1 MKPRVLIL
9 GAGFGGL
16 ELSTMLSQTLNDEAE
31 ITLIDRSDAFV
42 FGYSKLDVLFGRKT
56 AAEVRVPYSGFRQA
70 GARLLREEI
79 TAIDPA
85 GRRVTTN
92 RGTHEAEYLVI
103 ALGADYDA
111 AATPGLV
118 LGKNEFYTV
127 EGAAHLR
134 DVLPKFSKGRAVVGV
149 CAAPYKCPPAP
160 SECALMLHDYLVG
173 RGVRGDCEITL
184 VNPLSSPVPPS
195 PETSKALIEEFAQ
208 RKIAYLPNRRIAS
221 VEADRVVLD
230 DGATLGCDLFLGI
243 PKNRAPDVVIAS
255 GITEG
260 GWVTVDQRTLET
272 KHPGVFAVGDLANSG
287 TPKAGLFAEVAA
299 RVVAKNIVSL
309 IRAQQPTAKNPG
321 QGACFIEFGA
331 GRVARVEVDFFSG
344 PKPTGSFVPPSE
356 TMMADK
362 QEFGSSRR
370 ARWFA
375 GA

>member
-16 ELSTMLSQTLNDEAE
+16 ELSTTLSQTLKDEAD

-56 AAEVRVPYSGFRQA
+56 VPEVRVPYSGFRQPN
-70 GARLLREEI
+70 ARLLREEI

-85 GRRVTTN
+85 ARRVTTN

-111 AATPGLV
+111 PATPGLV

-134 DVLPKFSKGRAVVGV
+134 DLLPNFSKGRAVVGV

-195 PETSKALIEEFAQ
+195 PDTSKALIAEFAE

-221 VEADRVVLD
+221 IEADRVVLD
-230 DGATLGCDLFLGI
+230 DGTALGCDLFLGI
-243 PKNRAPDVVIAS
+243 PKNRAPDVVVAS
-255 GITEG
+255 GLTEG

-299 RVVAKNIVSL
+299 RVVAKNIVSM
-309 IRAQQPTAKNPG
+309 IRSQQPTAKNPG
-321 QGACFIEFGA
+321 QGACYIEFGA

-344 PKPTGSFVPPSE
+344 PKPTGSFVPPTE

-375 GA
+375 GN